1 MSLLM
6 PETGLLFWMLLAFG
20 IVFLILAKFG
30 WPVITGMVEKRTSFI
45 NESVKL
51 AEEAN
56 KQLENIKI
64 ETAAIIAKAHEE
76 EVKILKEAAETR
88 KQIIQEAKNVASEEA
103 KKIVEATKEQIAAEK
118 ERALMDVKDQIA
130 EISIQIAEK
139 VVRNDLKKDNNQ
151 AEIIERLLDEI
162 KTSH

>member
-30 WPVITGMVEKRTSFI
+30 WPIIVGMVEKRTSFI
-45 NESVKL
+45 NDSIKS

-76 EVKILKEAAETR
+76 EVKILREAAEAR
-88 KQIIQEAKNVASEEA
+88 KQIIQEAKDVASEEA
-103 KKIVEATKEQIAAEK
+103 KKIVEATREQIVAEK
-118 ERALMDVKDQIA
+118 ERALSEVKDQIA

-139 VVRNDLKKDNNQ
+139 VVRDDLKKDKKQ
-151 AEIIERLLDEI
+151 TEMIERLLSEI
-162 KTSH
+162 KITH

>member
-45 NESVKL
+45 NESVKS

-64 ETAAIIAKAHEE
+64 ETAAVIAKAHEE
-76 EVKILKEAAETR
+76 EVKILKEAAEMR
-88 KQIIQEAKNVASEEA
+88 KQIIQDAKNAASEEA
-103 KKIVEATKEQIAAEK
+103 KKIVEATKEQIVAEK
-118 ERALMDVKDQIA
+118 ERALNEVKDQIA

-139 VVRNDLKKDNNQ
+139 VVRDDLKNDKKQ
-151 AEIIERLLDEI
+151 AEMIERLLNEI